1 MSLGQPSWRSLLT
14 GRQWRLRAVSGE
26 RAAQLARELGC
37 SAPLATVLA
46 ARAADRPQELL
57 DHSLAALASPWSL
70 LGLDKAVHRLMRAL
84 QRGERIFIQGDFDV
98 DGLTSTAL
106 LYRGLQKLGAKEIK
120 VDLSDRER
128 GHGLSPPVVQ
138 RLITEGFQLLIT
150 ADCGTSDGEF
160 IQTLQDHRIDVIIT
174 DHHRPPERL
183 PPAYAI
189 VNPRQPGCP
198 YVYKDLAAVGVAFQV
213 LRGLYERCG
222 QPPSACEEFL
232 DLVLVGTIGDL
243 VPLVRDGLA
252 ENQRLVANGLRCLAA
267 GRGSSLGLRVLIK
280 KLGLDVRHLS
290 PGDFSYIIVPK
301 LNAANRVGDPR
312 VAFLLLTTQDPQ
324 RADFLASTL
333 LAYNQDRQ
341 IAQDDLLFQAEEL
354 LRREPGWQEAPLI
367 FLAGRYWNPGL
378 LGLVASEL
386 AEKHHR
392 PAIIVALGDEI
403 SRASCRS
410 VPGFDIALALEE
422 HRDLLERYGGHA
434 MAAGFSIRNEK
445 IPLLRERLRDYARAL
460 LPQRA
465 QPIYEFEAELSP
477 QELTLEVYYDLQR
490 LAPFGIGHPE
500 PRFLLRGARIQQWRT
515 VGTNG
520 DHLKCLIEA
529 GGQTFP
535 AIGFSL
541 GEHALLL
548 EEHQTLDLIFKLG
561 CDTWSGRP
569 QIQLEIEDI
578 LAPQAQELERPDL

>member
-1 MSLGQPSWRSLLT
+1 
-14 GRQWRLRAVSGE
+14 AVS
-26 RAAQLARELGC
+26 
-37 SAPLATVLA
+37 
-46 ARAADRPQELL
+46 
-57 DHSLAALASPWSL
+57 
-70 LGLDKAVHRLMRAL
+70 RLMLAL
-84 QRGERIFIQGDFDV
+84 QRREKIFIQGDFDV

-106 LYRGLQKLGAKEIK
+106 LYRGLQKLGAQEIK

-128 GHGLSPPVVQ
+128 GHGLSAAVVQ
-138 RLITEGFQLLIT
+138 RLISEGFHVLIT
-150 ADCGTSDGEF
+150 ADCGISDVEF
-160 IQTLQDHRIDVIIT
+160 IKTLQDHQIDVIIT
-174 DHHRPPERL
+174 DHHRPPETL

-189 VNPRQPGCP
+189 VNPRQPGCS
-198 YVYKDLAAVGVAFQV
+198 YMYKDLAAVGVAFQL

-252 ENQRLVANGLRCLAA
+252 ENQRLVANGLQCVAA

-280 KLGLDVRHLS
+280 KLALDARSLS
-290 PGDFSYIIVPK
+290 TSDLSYILVPK

-324 RADFLASTL
+324 RADFLANTL

-354 LRREPGWQEAPLI
+354 LRREPGWQEEHLI
-367 FLAGRYWNPGL
+367 FLAGQYWNPGL
-378 LGLVASEL
+378 LGLVASDL

-392 PAIIVALGDEI
+392 PTVIVALGDEI

-410 VPGFDIALALEE
+410 VPGFDIALALEG

-434 MAAGFSIRNEK
+434 MAAGFSVRNEN
-445 IPLLRERLRDYARAL
+445 IPVLKERLRRYAREL
-460 LPQRA
+460 LAQREH
-465 QPIYEFEAELSP
+465 PVYEFEAELSP
-477 QELTLEVYYDLQR
+477 EELTLEVYHDLQR
-490 LAPFGIGHPE
+490 LAPFGIGHPT
-500 PRFLLRGARIQQWRT
+500 PRFLLRGARLKHWRT
-515 VGTNG
+515 VGSNG

-529 GGQTFP
+529 GGRTVG

-541 GEHALLL
+541 GEHALRL
-548 EEHQTLDLIFKLG
+548 EEHETLDLVVKLA

-578 LAPQAQELERPDL
+578 LAPHDEI

>member
-1 MSLGQPSWRSLLT
+1 MCEASRRSLLT
-14 GRQWRLRAVSGE
+14 KRLWRLRAFSRE
-26 RAAQLARELGC
+26 RAAQIARELGC
-37 SAPLATVLA
+37 SAPLAAVLA
-46 ARAADRPQELL
+46 ARALGHPQELL
-57 DHSLAALASPWSL
+57 DHSINALASPWGL
-70 LGLDKAVHRLMRAL
+70 LDLERAVNRLMQAL
-84 QRGERIFIQGDFDV
+84 QRREKIFIQGDFDV

-128 GHGLSPPVVQ
+128 GHGLSAAVVQ
-138 RLITEGFQLLIT
+138 RLISEQFNVLIT
-150 ADCGTSDGEF
+150 ADCGISDVEF
-160 IQTLQDHRIDVIIT
+160 IKTLQDHRIDVIIT

-189 VNPRQPGCP
+189 VNPRQPGCS
-198 YVYKDLAAVGVAFQV
+198 YLYKDLAAVGVAFQV

-252 ENQRLVANGLRCLAA
+252 ENQRLVANGLRCVAE

-280 KLGLDVRHLS
+280 KLALDAQALTPS
-290 PGDFSYIIVPK
+290 DLSYILVPK

-354 LRREPGWQEAPLI
+354 LRGEPGWQDEYVI
-367 FLAGRYWNPGL
+367 FLAGQYWNPGL

-386 AEKHHR
+386 AEKHQR
-392 PAIIVALGDEI
+392 PTVIVALGDEI

-410 VPGFDIALALEE
+410 VSGFDIALALEE

-445 IPLLRERLRDYARAL
+445 IPVLKERLRAYARAL
-460 LPQRA
+460 LAQREH
-465 QPIYEFEAELSP
+465 PVYEFEAELSP
-477 QELTLEVYYDLQR
+477 EELTLEVYHDLQR
-490 LAPFGIGHPE
+490 LAPFGIGHPT
-500 PRFLLRGARIQQWRT
+500 PRFLLRGARLKHWRT
-515 VGTNG
+515 VGNNG

-529 GGQTFP
+529 GGRTVS

-541 GEHALLL
+541 GEHAERL
-548 EEHQTLDLIFKLG
+548 EEYETLDLVFKLG
-561 CDTWSGRP
+561 CDTWTGRP
-569 QIQLEIEDI
+569 QVQLEIEDI
-578 LAPQAQELERPDL
+578 LAPQM